1 MYNMYINFP
10 KGSARFLNGM
20 IYLDNSSTTRPCKR
34 AVDCINKALCDSWG
48 NPSSLHTLGIETEAE
63 MSAAREKVAEAIGA
77 RSDEIIFTGSGTEA
91 NNTALLSCLKA
102 AKRGGRVITTAIEH
116 PSVLETCKKLTD
128 AGLEVIY
135 LKPAHDGK
143 VLPEDLKN
151 ALTDNTLLV
160 SMMLVNNETGAVQPV
175 TEAAALTKRISP
187 RALFHCD
194 AVQAFGKLPINVRQ
208 SGIDLL
214 TASGHK
220 IHGPKGIGFLFKRKT
235 VNIPPLIT
243 GGGQEN
249 GMRSGTEPVPL
260 IMGLKGAVE
269 DLPNLNTQLEK
280 QKQLWN
286 YARETLM
293 SRCGAVINSPDD
305 ALPYILNISLPG
317 YRSET
322 LLHFLEARNIF
333 VSSGSACA
341 KGHGSYVLKEMGLN
355 PTLTDSALRISF
367 CKDNTENDVNLLAD
381 ALCAA
386 EGSLRK
392 AKI

>member
-1 MYNMYINFP
+1 
-10 KGSARFLNGM
+10 
-20 IYLDNSSTTRPCKR
+20 
-34 AVDCINKALCDSWG
+34 
-48 NPSSLHTLGIETEAE
+48 
-63 MSAAREKVAEAIGA
+63 
-77 RSDEIIFTGSGTEA
+77 
-91 NNTALLSCLKA
+91 
-102 AKRGGRVITTAIEH
+102 
-116 PSVLETCKKLTD
+116 
-128 AGLEVIY
+128 
-135 LKPAHDGK
+135 
-143 VLPEDLKN
+143 
-151 ALTDNTLLV
+151 
-160 SMMLVNNETGAVQPV
+160 
-175 TEAAALTKRISP
+175 
-187 RALFHCD
+187 
-194 AVQAFGKLPINVRQ
+194 
-208 SGIDLL
+208 LL

-293 SRCGAVINSPDD
+293 SQCGAVINSPDD

>member
-1 MYNMYINFP
+1 MYINFP

-48 NPSSLHTLGIETEAE
+48 NPSSLHTLGIEAEVE

-187 RALFHCD
+187 RALFHCE
-194 AVQAFGKLPINVRQ
+194 
-208 SGIDLL
+208 
-214 TASGHK
+214 HK

-293 SRCGAVINSPDD
+293 SQCGAVINSPDD